1 MLINEFSGCYALLC
15 YAASIFYDAG
25 SSISPY
31 YASIILSLMQLLGA
45 YISTILVD
53 RIGRKILLAVS
64 AGGVTIG
71 LFITGVFTY
80 LNQNV
85 YNLSQFAIIP
95 VISLSFV
102 IFMACIGIFTVPFIV
117 IAEILPLRLRMHVT
131 IICLNVLLIAGFL
144 VMKFSPVIVESI
156 EMCGAL
162 FIYSAVCGCSLIF
175 IIFVIP
181 ETKGKNLMK

>member
-1 MLINEFSGCYALLC
+1 MLVNQFSGCFALIG
-15 YAASIFYDAG
+15 YAASIFHDAG

-31 YASIILSLMQLLGA
+31 IASIILSIMQLTGA

-53 RIGRKILLAVS
+53 RTGRRILLLVS
-64 AGGVTIG
+64 SSGVTVG
-71 LFITGVFTY
+71 LLVTAVFTY
-80 LNQNV
+80 LNQNY
-85 YNLSQFAIIP
+85 YNLTQYAILP

-102 IFMACIGIFTVPFIV
+102 IFMACIGIFTVPFIM

-144 VMKFSPVIVESI
+144 VLKFFPIVVVTI
-156 EMCGAL
+156 EIYGAMFL
-162 FIYSAVCGCSLIF
+162 FAGICGCCVIF
-175 IIFVIP
+175 ILFVIP